1 MDGLFTAA
9 EMKSD
14 SFKDKESKVNYIQ
27 KVIDV
32 MGKFAHHLLHLMV
45 GGAVVYVAENAF
57 LTRVALH
64 VIEHKQTHAFTS

>member
-1 MDGLFTAA
+1 MEGLFTAA

-32 MGKFAHHLLHLMV
+32 MGKFGSRH
-45 GGAVVYVAENAF
+45 F
-57 LTRVALH
+57 LTR
-64 VIEHKQTHAFTS
+64 